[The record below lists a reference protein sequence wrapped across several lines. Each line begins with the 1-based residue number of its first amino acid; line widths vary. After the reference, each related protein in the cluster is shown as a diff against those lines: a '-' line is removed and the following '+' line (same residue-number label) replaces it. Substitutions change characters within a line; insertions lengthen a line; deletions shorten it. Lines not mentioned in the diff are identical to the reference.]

1 MFQNILVP
9 VDLTE
14 KNRPAIL
21 TAIDLADPEKGTVRL
36 LHVVETIQGTEFDE
50 FDDFYGKLHEKAT
63 TTLEDWARNLGSTT
77 REIQVSVVLG
87 HRSTEIIDFAKDK
100 GCDLIVMTSHKVDE
114 QRPSGGIGTISH
126 RVALLAGC
134 PILLLR

>member
-21 TAIDLADPEKGTVRL
+21 TAIDLADPEKGTIRL
-36 LHVVETIQGTEFDE
+36 LHVVETIRGSEFEE
-50 FDDFYGKLHEKAT
+50 FADFYDKLHEKAT
-63 TTLEDWARNLGSTT
+63 TTLEASAKTLGSTT
-77 REIQVSVVLG
+77 REILVSVVFG
-87 HRSTEIIDFAKDK
+87 RRSSEIIDFAEDK
-100 GCDLIVMTSHKVDE
+100 GCDLIVMTSHKMDE
-114 QRPSGGIGTISH
+114 QRPSGGISTISH
-126 RVALLAGC
+126 HVALLAGC